1 MDALHAGLMRISPL
15 NLIVMAHTLD
25 VEGLDRERILKRCV
39 LDPSSLRNEDGEW
52 VPAEH
57 FIDMIRVILAETG
70 DPAFGLIAGKSLAL
84 MRYSTMT
91 PLALFSPNLRQLFD
105 DVKHFT
111 PLLFEEPE
119 YTLIEREE
127 EAQVLMHPWLQ
138 DAGCIRFRHDF
149 LVTSVLQML
158 RFGGVRDDEL
168 IAIEVPHGCEPQL
181 LSRYTAQW
189 GNKVRF
195 GQRNCRVIFMRAAL
209 SRPMMSHDQVGY
221 AGARERAAQALS
233 ARMNRIDT
241 GEKVRQWLL
250 SALPVQPSMSE
261 TARQLGMSERT
272 LRRNLAD
279 LQTGYQAL
287 VQECQF
293 LKARSLLADEQLAIK
308 HVAHCLGFNSVVS
321 FHRSFRRWT
330 GTTPTLWREAQFKA
344 Q

>member
-1 MDALHAGLMRISPL
+1 MRISPL

-25 VEGLDRERILKRCV
+25 VEGLDRERTLKRCK
-39 LDPSSLRNEDGEW
+39 LDPASLLNEDGEW

-57 FIDMIRVILAETG
+57 FVDMIRVILAETG

-84 MRYSTMT
+84 MRYSIMT
-91 PLALFSPNLRQLFD
+91 PLALFSPNLRHIFE

-119 YTLIEREE
+119 YTLIERDE

-138 DAGCIRFRHDF
+138 DPGCIRYRHDF
-149 LVTSVLQML
+149 LVTSILQML
-158 RFGGVRDDEL
+158 RFGGMRDDEV
-168 IAIEVPHGCEPQL
+168 IGIEVPHECEPEL
-181 LSRYTAQW
+181 LPRYIALW

-195 GQRNCRVIFMRAAL
+195 GQRNCRVIFNRAPL
-209 SRPMMSHDQVGY
+209 SRPMMSHSQVSY
-221 AGARERAAQALS
+221 AAARERAAQALS

-241 GEKVRQWLL
+241 AEKVRQWLL
-250 SALPVQPSMSE
+250 SALPAQPSMAE

-279 LQTGYQAL
+279 LQTSYQAL

-293 LKARSLLADEQLAIK
+293 LKARSLLADEQLPIK
-308 HVAHCLGFNSVVS
+308 HVAHCLGFTSVAS

-330 GTTPTLWREAQFKA
+330 GTTPTLWREVQFKG

>member
-1 MDALHAGLMRISPL
+1 MRISPV

-25 VEGLDRERILKRCV
+25 VEGLDRERILKRCQ
-39 LDPSSLRNEDGEW
+39 LDPASLLNEDGEW

-57 FIDMIRVILAETG
+57 FADMVRVILTETA

-84 MRYSTMT
+84 MRYSIMT
-91 PLALFSPNLRQLFD
+91 PLALFSPDLRHIFE

-119 YTLIEREE
+119 YTLIERDE
-127 EAQVLMHPWLQ
+127 EAQVLMHPWLLEH
-138 DAGCIRFRHDF
+138 GCVRYRHDF
-149 LVTSVLQML
+149 LVTSILQML
-158 RFGGVRDDEL
+158 RFGGMRDDEL
-168 IAIEVPHGCEPQL
+168 IAIEVPHECEPE
-181 LSRYTAQW
+181 LSHRYTALW

-195 GQRNCRVIFMRAAL
+195 GQRNCRVIFQRAAL
-209 SRPMMSHDQVGY
+209 SRPMMSHSQVGY

-241 GEKVRQWLL
+241 AEKVRQWLL
-250 SALPVQPSMSE
+250 SALPQQPSMIE
-261 TARQLGMSERT
+261 TARQLNMSERT

-279 LQTGYQAL
+279 LQTSYQAL

-293 LKARSLLADEQLAIK
+293 LKARSLLADEQLPIK
-308 HVAHCLGFNSVVS
+308 QVAHCLGFHSVAS

-330 GTTPTLWREAQFKA
+330 DTTPTLWREAQFKRP
-344 Q
+344 